1 MFGFIEIITGAKAVV
16 PLVPGV
22 IKIIEK
28 LNEEKQDPTL
38 ARIVQQARLD
48 TLEGAQKLR
57 GELLEVLQDKTMD
70 TQLDVPLKQ
79 LGDDL
84 SWLTDPLKKRRVQK
98 YRDRIDQLHRDLT
111 TSTDDLAA
119 ILACM
124 QRTNGLGDAY
134 VEAEAVRRDLDGLLF
149 NQPPLRKVLET
160 YINFLE
166 RYIKRLQG

>member
-22 IKIIEK
+22 IKVIEK
-28 LNEEKQDPTL
+28 LNEDKQDPTL

-48 TLEGAQKLR
+48 TLEGALKLR
-57 GELLEVLQDKTMD
+57 SELLEVLQDRTMD
-70 TQLDVPLKQ
+70 AQLDVPLKQ
-79 LGDDL
+79 LGNDL

-98 YRDRIDQLHRDLT
+98 YRDRIDQIHRDLT

-134 VEAEAVRRDLDGLLF
+134 VEAEAVRRDLDGLLS
-149 NQPPLRKVLET
+149 NQPPLRKVIES

-166 RYIKRLQG
+166 RYIKRLQS